1 MKNINLVKKMIKKQL
16 NEESYYRLDDKVI
29 GNELYTAMR
38 SLTQLYNYLNSGND
52 LDMNHLDAIIEKL
65 QKVKKSAKLFN

>member
-1 MKNINLVKKMIKKQL
+1 MK
-16 NEESYYRLDDKVI
+16 
-29 GNELYTAMR
+29 
-38 SLTQLYNYLNSGND
+38 SLTQLYNYLDSGND